1 MGIHL
6 RTKPYQTYTQSQLGV
21 GVHYGQ
27 VCLIK
32 MLWTQGSTPI
42 LDVYAVQQGND
53 VKNILADFTRQY
65 AIKKNDCISVMRPGS
80 YQLLLL
86 KAPDVSETALHSTVR
101 SQVQGLVDFHTD
113 DAIINVFDMPLQ
125 DNGTVKMIY
134 AAVADKSLVQTQID
148 AIVAA
153 NFKLQA
159 LEVPE
164 MALARISA
172 LYPEDELGM
181 GLLYFAETH
190 CILNLTLQGKLYISH
205 RIDISLQD
213 LASPDKNER
222 ITMIK
227 ILLRHIQQALSYY
240 KKHFDCS
247 AIKYLSIAPLPR
259 HLPYVQQYLAYYL
272 TGVCVQALDLNK
284 LFICKYHLT
293 PEQQAQC
300 LPILG
305 AALRGYKIE

>member
-1 MGIHL
+1 
-6 RTKPYQTYTQSQLGV
+6 
-21 GVHYGQ
+21 
-27 VCLIK
+27 
-32 MLWTQGSTPI
+32 
-42 LDVYAVQQGND
+42 
-53 VKNILADFTRQY
+53 
-65 AIKKNDCISVMRPGS
+65 
-80 YQLLLL
+80 
-86 KAPDVSETALHSTVR
+86 
-101 SQVQGLVDFHTD
+101 
-113 DAIINVFDMPLQ
+113 
-125 DNGTVKMIY
+125 MI
-134 AAVADKSLVQTQID
+134 
-148 AIVAA
+148 
-153 NFKLQA
+153 
-159 LEVPE
+159 
-164 MALARISA
+164 ALASRAPVVINFYC
-172 LYPEDELGM
+172 LKHLTYLRQ
-181 GLLYFAETH
+181 H

-247 AIKYLSIAPLPR
+247 AIKYLSIAPSPR

>member
-27 VCLIK
+27 VCLTK
-32 MLWTQGSTPI
+32 VLWTRGSSPI
-42 LDVYAVQQGND
+42 LDVYAVQQGED
-53 VKNILADFTRQY
+53 IKNILAEFTHQY

-86 KAPDVSETALHSTVR
+86 KAPDVSKTALHAAVR
-101 SQVQGLVDFHTD
+101 SQVQEQVDFHAD
-113 DAIINVFDMPLQ
+113 DAIVNVFDMPLQ
-125 DNGTVKMIY
+125 DHDTVKMIY
-134 AAVADKSLVQTQID
+134 AAVADKSLVQNQID
-148 AIVAA
+148 DIVAA

-164 MALARISA
+164 IALARISSLCA
-172 LYPEDELGM
+172 EDEFGM
-181 GLLYFAETH
+181 GMLYFAETH
-190 CILNLTLQGKLYISH
+190 CILNITLQGKLYISH
-205 RIDISLQD
+205 QIDVSLKD
-213 LASPDKNER
+213 LSSPDKFER
-222 ITMIK
+222 IKMIK

-240 KKHFDCS
+240 KKHFNQS
-247 AIKYLSIAPLPR
+247 AIKFLAIAPLPR

-272 TGVCVQALDLNK
+272 TGVSVQPLDLNK
-284 LFICKYHLT
+284 LFICKHHLSSS
-293 PEQQAQC
+293 QQAQC

-305 AALRGYKIE
+305 AALRGYNA

>member
-1 MGIHL
+1 
-6 RTKPYQTYTQSQLGV
+6 
-21 GVHYGQ
+21 
-27 VCLIK
+27 
-32 MLWTQGSTPI
+32 
-42 LDVYAVQQGND
+42 
-53 VKNILADFTRQY
+53 
-65 AIKKNDCISVMRPGS
+65 MRPGS

-101 SQVQGLVDFHTD
+101 SQVQELVDFRAD

-125 DNGTVKMIY
+125 DDGTVKMIY
-134 AAVADKSLVQTQID
+134 AAVADKSLVQAQID
-148 AIVAA
+148 DIVAA

-164 MALARISA
+164 MALARISS
-172 LYPEDELGM
+172 LYAEDELGM

-190 CILNLTLQGKLYISH
+190 CILNLTLQGQLYISH

-227 ILLRHIQQALSYY
+227 ILLRHIQQAFSYY
-240 KKHFDCS
+240 KKHFDCP
-247 AIKYLSIAPLPR
+247 AIKYLSIAPLPIY
-259 HLPYVQQYLAYYL
+259 LPYVQQYLSYYL

-293 PEQQAQC
+293 LEQQAQC

-305 AALRGYKIE
+305 AALRGYKTE